1 MQAIGWINMTNEK
14 HAHDANDKLRRMIDE
29 GAEIV
34 GGAAGAA
41 LGLLSG
47 DPVLVTALGGAGAAA
62 ASALHH
68 VGHEFV
74 DRFLGP
80 RERKRVGAVMAVIAQ
95 EIHAHRA
102 KGKEL
107 RTDGFF
113 DAGPRGRCD
122 ADEVAESVLLKC
134 QREPEEKKILYMGH
148 FFANVAISPDISA
161 LMAHQLAKHAE
172 QLSYRQFCL
181 LNIATY
187 RRPHHRLRSE
197 DYRGGQETVSVEL
210 IQVLYE
216 LLDLYNRGFV
226 HFGSEVVFGPTD
238 VKPGSMQAQGLGVPL
253 AVLLDVRLIPDD
265 DLTPI
270 IAQLQ

>member
-1 MQAIGWINMTNEK
+1 MTNEK
-14 HAHDANDKLRRMIDE
+14 HAREVSDKLRRMIDE

-34 GGAAGAA
+34 GGAGGAA

-47 DPVLVTALGGAGAAA
+47 DPLLTSALGGVGAVA
-62 ASALHH
+62 ASALRH

-80 RERKRVGAVMAVIAQ
+80 RERKRVGAVLAVIAQ
-95 EIHAHRA
+95 DIHAQRTRGA
-102 KGKEL
+102 EF

-113 DAGPRGRCD
+113 DAGSGGRRD

-134 QREPEEKKILYMGH
+134 QREPEEKKVPYMGH
-148 FFANVAISPDISA
+148 FFAHVAFRPDISA

-181 LNIATY
+181 LSIATY
-187 RRPHHRLRSE
+187 RKPQYGLRPE
-197 DYRGGQETVSVEL
+197 DYRGQGPFTTEL
-210 IQVLYE
+210 MQVLYE

-226 HFGSEVVFGPTD
+226 NFQGEVVFGPTD
-238 VKPGSMQAQGLGVPL
+238 IKPGSMQSQGLGSHL
-253 AVLLDVRLIPDD
+253 AALLDVRLIPDD

-270 IAQLQ
+270 VAQLR